1 VSPRSVG
8 ALADRQIRM
17 ERAGDSRRK
26 ASGDAPRIRH
36 VVARLGVALRATL
49 FRAFAGCVDPHTGR
63 GVGGP
68 RPRTDARMPCAG
80 NLVGTLWWK
89 LGIGDRGVSALTFR
103 IFIRSYAQQP
113 AFVASLS
120 GGTKYYWC
128 HSK

>member
-63 GVGGP
+63 EVGGP

-89 LGIGDRGVSALTFR
+89 LGIGDRGSHFPNIYSVVCPATG
-103 IFIRSYAQQP
+103 ICCFIKWWYKILLVP
-113 AFVASLS
+113 FKV
-120 GGTKYYWC
+120 K
-128 HSK
+128 